1 MQNPKDI
8 KIIGI
13 PVIKKIRTKGLL
25 DPDNIIGYDPE
36 PFLGEPKHKDR
47 FAVVRLKIFDSFLNL
62 SMDPDVGSIVI
73 EIKTSFANNDEL
85 LIVDKEGR
93 GIVGMGFLKDSKTLL
108 LKHRFNSKELSIK
121 FADIMFMAKVR
132 SASINSYI
140 KLSNEE

>member
-1 MQNPKDI
+1 MKDHKDF
-8 KIIGI
+8 KIIEV
-13 PVIKKIRTKGLL
+13 PVIKEIKTKGIL
-25 DPDNIIGYDPE
+25 DPDNIIGYEPE
-36 PFLGEPKHKDR
+36 PFLEEPKYKDR
-47 FAVVRLKIFDSFLNL
+47 FAVVHLKIFDSFLNL
-62 SMDPDVGSIVI
+62 SMDPRVNSITI
-73 EIKTSFANNDEL
+73 EIKTMFSDNDEL

-108 LKHRFNSKELSIK
+108 LKHRFHSQELSIK